1 MGWVAWMC
9 GRVMVMAIGVINVP
23 MCQSFS
29 DTPGSLRVG
38 VLGGEAGERRWA
50 VFDKYGRDSICK
62 QGRTLDF

>member
-38 VLGGEAGERRWA
+38 VLGGGGRGEEM
-50 VFDKYGRDSICK
+50 GRV
-62 QGRTLDF
+62 